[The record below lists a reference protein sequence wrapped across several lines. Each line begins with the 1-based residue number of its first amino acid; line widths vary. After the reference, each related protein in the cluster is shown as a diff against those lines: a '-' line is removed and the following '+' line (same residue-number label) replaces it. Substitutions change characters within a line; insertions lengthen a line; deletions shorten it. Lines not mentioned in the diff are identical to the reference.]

1 METAD
6 GYMVSPADI
15 PAAQR
20 AAGHGRPAGT
30 RPDKR
35 EAGRGRDGQP
45 YAATVTDADTDAATS
60 ALSNQ
65 AARQQLE
72 AIREEWLAPLV
83 AQISEQAETIG
94 RLTERSEH
102 QQQTIAK
109 LEGSRERLESR
120 LRELE
125 SPPDPQP
132 EIGSE
137 TQQEAVQRP
146 WWRFWLL

>member
-1 METAD
+1 M
-6 GYMVSPADI
+6 
-15 PAAQR
+15 
-20 AAGHGRPAGT
+20 
-30 RPDKR
+30 R

-45 YAATVTDADTDAATS
+45 YAATVTDAATS

-94 RLTERSEH
+94 RLTERSAH

-109 LEGSRERLESR
+109 LESSRERLETR

-132 EIGSE
+132 EISSE
-137 TQQEAVQRP
+137 TPQEAAQRP
-146 WWRFWLL
+146 WWRIWLL